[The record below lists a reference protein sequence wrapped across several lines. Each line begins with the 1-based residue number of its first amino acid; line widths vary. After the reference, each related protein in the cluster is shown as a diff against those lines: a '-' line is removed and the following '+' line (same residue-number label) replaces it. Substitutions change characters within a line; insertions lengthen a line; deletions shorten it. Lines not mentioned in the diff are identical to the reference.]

1 MIANNGLIPVK
12 KQTTGNFEM
21 MKKSQPIV
29 EPYSEPNSVYMG
41 GLMKLKAIKDKV
53 EERTPMLVFRT
64 YDDLV

>member
-12 KQTTGNFEM
+12 KQTTQKFEM
-21 MKKSQPIV
+21 TKGSLTIV

-53 EERTPMLVFRT
+53 EERTPMLVFKT